1 MQHRAYIAM
10 NPVKAGLVDSL
21 EQYPYCFQF
30 LANKKAKGAR
40 PPSDGDRNLET
51 CEAGA
56 KALDP

>member
-1 MQHRAYIAM
+1 M

-40 PPSDGDRNLET
+40 PPSDEDRNLET